1 MELIPVIMIA
11 FALSADAFAVSIT
24 NGMCFKDITFLQA
37 LKIGT
42 AFGLFQAFMPV
53 IGWFAG
59 SKISSAFE
67 TFNGCASFILL
78 TFIAGKM
85 IYSAVRERQ
94 QGFVGENKCP
104 KDPLTLKVL
113 FVLAVATSLDA
124 MAAGVALAL
133 TNVNIINAAFIIGGI
148 TFFVSLAG
156 VYIGKRW
163 GYLLVNTAEIIGG
176 CILILIGVK
185 ILLEGFGMR

>member
-59 SKISSAFE
+59 SKISSAHLR
-67 TFNGCASFILL
+67 LL
-78 TFIAGKM
+78 T
-85 IYSAVRERQ
+85 AV
-94 QGFVGENKCP
+94 
-104 KDPLTLKVL
+104 
-113 FVLAVATSLDA
+113 
-124 MAAGVALAL
+124 
-133 TNVNIINAAFIIGGI
+133 
-148 TFFVSLAG
+148 
-156 VYIGKRW
+156 
-163 GYLLVNTAEIIGG
+163 LLLY
-176 CILILIGVK
+176 CLPS
-185 ILLEGFGMR
+185 LLEK